1 MKQYDKTFFVKKYMT
16 TKQFIL
22 LSFGVLCLT
31 INLKASPGKKLP
43 RKYKKIQKFIDQATR
58 TKLAGVCIY
67 IQSPKHG
74 EWTTTSGYANLEHK
88 ELLQADQFFSLA
100 SIGKMY
106 NAVAVL
112 KLAEEG
118 KIALNGKI
126 SNYLPA
132 EIIDNLPNAKDV
144 TVRHLLG
151 HTSGW
156 INYDTDTVLNRLYL
170 SGQLKLDTL
179 SRINTLRRYV
189 YGKKALCSPG
199 AEYHYSSTN
208 YLLLAM
214 IVDSVVPEGHTSY
227 LNNLLVKY
235 GFTNTY
241 YRQIPPQKNVSYYG
255 DLNQDE
261 TLEDVTFQTIETTN
275 WFTGD
280 DGVYATIGDAAHFL
294 QDLMKGKIL
303 NQQSLKAM
311 QTWNNEKKPDYGLG
325 LMADKS
331 FPYHFLLGHSGR
343 GIGSTTDLYYFPKQD
358 MTIAIFCNT
367 GLRTAAS
374 GFKKAYMKM
383 RARIVKKL
391 FLF

>member
-1 MKQYDKTFFVKKYMT
+1 MT
-16 TKQFIL
+16 AKRFIL
-22 LSFGVLCLT
+22 LSLGILYFA
-31 INLKASPGKKLP
+31 INLIADPGKKFP
-43 RKYKKIQKFIDQATR
+43 KRYKKIQQYLDQATN
-58 TKLAGVCIY
+58 TKLAGVAIY
-67 IQSPKHG
+67 IQSPKYG

-88 ELLQADQFFSLA
+88 EPIQSDQFFSLG

-118 KIALNGKI
+118 KLELDGKI
-126 SNYLPA
+126 STYLPG

-144 TVRHLLG
+144 TVRHLLS

-170 SGQLKLDTL
+170 SGRLKLDTL

-189 YGKKALCSPG
+189 YGKNALCIPG

-214 IVDSVVPEGHTSY
+214 IVDSVVPDGHTNY
-227 LNNLLVKY
+227 LNNLLGKY
-235 GFTNTY
+235 GYINTL
-241 YRQIPPQKNVSYYG
+241 YRQTPPHKNVTYYG

-261 TLEDVTFQTIETTN
+261 TLEDVTAQTFETTN

-280 DGVYATIGDAAHFL
+280 DGVYATISDAAHFL
-294 QDLMKGKIL
+294 QDLVKGKIL
-303 NQQSLKAM
+303 NEQSLKAM

-343 GIGSTTDLYYFPKQD
+343 TIGTTTDLYYFPKQD
-358 MTIAIFCNT
+358 MTVAIFCNT
-367 GLRTAAS
+367 GLRAAAP
-374 GFKKAYMKM
+374 GLKKAYNKM
-383 RARIVKKL
+383 RSRIVKKL